1 MPRICSH
8 FQAADHLTVQLVP
21 KRSSD
26 NNETLK
32 TKGESGLVFSGL
44 YCHHPATSLGFQQK
58 VFAVLL
64 SMTGFGNA
72 SVQSDLASVNVE
84 LKAVN
89 NRYLKVLM
97 KLPDVASRFEP
108 DIEKLVRS
116 RIARGSVQLNFR
128 IRLHGSS
135 SGFRIDEKVLNGYVN
150 QLNQLSS
157 SQPSLNAEAPA
168 VTSLLSLPGI
178 ITETDVDGSVIDSLW
193 PLIEAALDETLKHFE
208 DFRRSEG
215 ESMRSDLKAQ
225 AASIATELEHIEALS
240 PTVVSDYRSRLL
252 ERVQKAIT
260 ESDGQIEE
268 SDLIREVAVFADR
281 CDINEEMTRLK
292 CHLEQYENFLNSEQS
307 MGRKLEFLGQEVFRE
322 INTIG
327 SKANNVEIA
336 HHVVEMKAAVER
348 IREIL
353 QNVE

>member
-1 MPRICSH
+1 M
-8 FQAADHLTVQLVP
+8 
-21 KRSSD
+21 
-26 NNETLK
+26 
-32 TKGESGLVFSGL
+32 
-44 YCHHPATSLGFQQK
+44 
-58 VFAVLL
+58 LL

-72 SVQSDLASVNVE
+72 SAQNDQASVNVE

-89 NRYLKVLM
+89 NRYLKILM

-116 RIARGSVQLNFR
+116 RIARGSVQLGFR

-135 SGFRIDEKVLNGYVN
+135 SGFEIAEDVLSRYVG
-150 QLNQLSS
+150 QLNRLAEN
-157 SQPSLNAEAPA
+157 QPLLASGCPEA
-168 VTSLLSLPGI
+168 TSLLSLPGV

-193 PLIEAALDETLKHFE
+193 PLIEASLDEALRHFE
-208 DFRRSEG
+208 DFRKSEG
-215 ESMRSDLKAQ
+215 ESMRADLKAQ
-225 AASIATELEHIEALS
+225 ASTIASELLHIEALA

-252 ERVQKAIT
+252 ERIQKATAETDT
-260 ESDGQIEE
+260 EIAE

-281 CDINEEMTRLK
+281 CDINEEITRLR
-292 CHLEQYENFLNSEQS
+292 CHLEQYENFLNSDQS
-307 MGRKLEFLGQEVFRE
+307 MGRKLEFLGQEIFRE

-348 IREIL
+348 IREVL

>member
-1 MPRICSH
+1 
-8 FQAADHLTVQLVP
+8 
-21 KRSSD
+21 
-26 NNETLK
+26 
-32 TKGESGLVFSGL
+32 
-44 YCHHPATSLGFQQK
+44 
-58 VFAVLL
+58 
-64 SMTGFGNA
+64 MTGFGNA

-89 NRYLKVLM
+89 NRYLKIGM

-116 RIARGSVQLNFR
+116 RIARGSVQLGFR

-135 SGFRIDEKVLNGYVN
+135 SGFQIDEKVLDRYVN
-150 QLNQLSS
+150 QLNELSANQPMLSS
-157 SQPSLNAEAPA
+157 DAPA
-168 VTSLLSLPGI
+168 ATSLLSLPGV

-215 ESMRSDLKAQ
+215 ESMQLDLKAQ
-225 AASIATELEHIEALS
+225 ASTIAAELEHIEKLA
-240 PTVVSDYRSRLL
+240 PTVVSDYRTRLL
-252 ERVQKAIT
+252 ERIQKAT
-260 ESDGQIEE
+260 AETDGQIEE

-281 CDINEEMTRLK
+281 CDINEEITRLR

-336 HHVVEMKAAVER
+336 HHVVEMKSAVER
-348 IREIL
+348 IREVL

>member
-1 MPRICSH
+1 M
-8 FQAADHLTVQLVP
+8 
-21 KRSSD
+21 
-26 NNETLK
+26 
-32 TKGESGLVFSGL
+32 
-44 YCHHPATSLGFQQK
+44 
-58 VFAVLL
+58 LL

-72 SVQSDLASVNVE
+72 SVQNDLASVNVE

-89 NRYLKVLM
+89 NRYLKILM

-108 DIEKLVRS
+108 DIEKLVRG
-116 RIARGSVQLNFR
+116 RIARGSVQLGFR

-135 SGFRIDEKVLNGYVN
+135 SGFEIDEKVLNRYVG
-150 QLNQLSS
+150 QLNRLAE
-157 SQPSLNAEAPA
+157 SQPMLASGSPEA
-168 VTSLLSLPGI
+168 TSLLSLPGV

-193 PLIEAALDETLKHFE
+193 PMIESALDEALKHFE

-215 ESMRSDLKAQ
+215 ESMRLDLKAQ
-225 AASIATELEHIEALS
+225 ASAIAAELQHIEGLA
-240 PTVVSDYRSRLL
+240 PTVVSDYRTRLL
-252 ERVQKAIT
+252 ERIQKATSETDT
-260 ESDGQIEE
+260 EIEE

-281 CDINEEMTRLK
+281 CDINEEITRLR
-292 CHLEQYENFLNSEQS
+292 CHLEQYENFLNSDQS

-327 SKANNVEIA
+327 SKANNVQIA

-348 IREIL
+348 IREVL

>member
-1 MPRICSH
+1 M
-8 FQAADHLTVQLVP
+8 
-21 KRSSD
+21 
-26 NNETLK
+26 
-32 TKGESGLVFSGL
+32 
-44 YCHHPATSLGFQQK
+44 
-58 VFAVLL
+58 LL

-89 NRYLKVLM
+89 NRYLKILM

-116 RIARGSVQLNFR
+116 RIARGSVQLGFR

-135 SGFRIDEKVLNGYVN
+135 SGFQIDEQALHRYVD
-150 QLNQLSS
+150 QLTQLSA
-157 SQPSLNAEAPA
+157 SQPMLSSGAPEA
-168 VTSLLSLPGI
+168 TSLLSLPGV

-193 PLIEAALDETLKHFE
+193 PLIESALDEALKHLE
-208 DFRRSEG
+208 DFRSSEG
-215 ESMRSDLKAQ
+215 ESMRLDLKAQ
-225 AASIATELEHIEALS
+225 AATIASELQHIETLA
-240 PTVVSDYRSRLL
+240 PIVVSDYRSRLL
-252 ERVQKAIT
+252 ERIQRAT
-260 ESDGQIEE
+260 AETDTDIEE

-281 CDINEEMTRLK
+281 CDINEEITRLR

-327 SKANNVEIA
+327 SKANNVQIA

-348 IREIL
+348 IREVL

>member
-1 MPRICSH
+1 M
-8 FQAADHLTVQLVP
+8 
-21 KRSSD
+21 
-26 NNETLK
+26 
-32 TKGESGLVFSGL
+32 
-44 YCHHPATSLGFQQK
+44 
-58 VFAVLL
+58 LL

-89 NRYLKVLM
+89 NRYLKIGM

-116 RIARGSVQLNFR
+116 RIARGSVQLGFR

-135 SGFRIDEKVLNGYVN
+135 SGFQIDEKVLDRYVN
-150 QLNQLSS
+150 QLNEMAASQPMLSS
-157 SQPSLNAEAPA
+157 DAPSA
-168 VTSLLSLPGI
+168 TSLLTLPGV

-215 ESMRSDLKAQ
+215 ESMLLDLRAQ
-225 AASIATELEHIEALS
+225 ASTIASELAHIEKLA
-240 PTVVSDYRSRLL
+240 PTVVTDYRTRLL
-252 ERVQKAIT
+252 ERIQKATAETDAVIA
-260 ESDGQIEE
+260 E
-268 SDLIREVAVFADR
+268 SDLIREVAAFADR
-281 CDINEEMTRLK
+281 CDINEEITRLR

-327 SKANNVEIA
+327 SKANNVQIA

-348 IREIL
+348 IREVL